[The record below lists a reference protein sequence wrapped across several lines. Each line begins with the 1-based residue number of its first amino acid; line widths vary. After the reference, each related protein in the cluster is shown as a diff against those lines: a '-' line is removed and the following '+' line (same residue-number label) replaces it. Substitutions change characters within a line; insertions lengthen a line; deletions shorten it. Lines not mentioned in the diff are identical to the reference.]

1 MVVLVLK
8 SLGINDLIGFEFMDP
23 PPGETL
29 MRALELLYAL
39 GALTHTGELTKL
51 GRRMAEFPV
60 DPMLSKAIIASEKHQ
75 CTDEV
80 RIDSRFHQFKTH
92 RSFLTNLGPHNHS
105 DAIRILFPL
114 LSPEGQKTSRRPSP
128 SKFCQERGGPLYSSQ
143 RLGTMGRDKLL
154 SAVLLR
160 TILAIQE
167 FEQSARH

>member
-60 DPMLSKAIIASEKHQ
+60 DPMLSKAIIASEKYQ

-80 RIDSRFHQFKTH
+80 RFNAH
-92 RSFLTNLGPHNHS
+92 
-105 DAIRILFPL
+105 
-114 LSPEGQKTSRRPSP
+114 
-128 SKFCQERGGPLYSSQ
+128 FCERGLTPRFWSVRSLQSFRCYPNPPPSSTDRRIKSFTPTRPDKTLSGVAVITSLSSTYGNDGPRPIIPSSSAMSNSCNS
-143 RLGTMGRDKLL
+143 RL
-154 SAVLLR
+154 
-160 TILAIQE
+160 
-167 FEQSARH
+167 